1 MFTELCEHRLLGLSR
16 RYVSVLSVDPA
27 FQPLA
32 EHSAPRCSAQ
42 ASALAIHDPNLFAGP
57 TNSTDS
63 TANRL
68 GLAGGATRGLC
79 CGHLGR
85 SSGAS
90 QRLGRA
96 SFTHAATTGMR
107 GPGVEPWCELHARG
121 GYGHSRFTRW
131 TSKLPSACCRGES
144 PRPLQRSRVQWRAR
158 GYLGH
163 QVVVLAHSEQGC
175 ALVGFCA

>member
-1 MFTELCEHRLLGLSR
+1 MRVAEHPTAQLAGVFAEAPHWRFVRYGVGLGLGL
-16 RYVSVLSVDPA
+16 LSVDPA
-27 FQPLA
+27 FQPLG

-57 TNSTDS
+57 TSSTDS

-96 SFTHAATTGMR
+96 SFTHAATTEMS
-107 GPGVEPWCELHARG
+107 GPSVEP
-121 GYGHSRFTRW
+121 
-131 TSKLPSACCRGES
+131 
-144 PRPLQRSRVQWRAR
+144 
-158 GYLGH
+158 
-163 QVVVLAHSEQGC
+163 
-175 ALVGFCA
+175 